1 MKLESHHSVL
11 TTSKK
16 QNKLKINNSSQIH
29 QIIDVTGQ
37 TSPLPLQYRKKTGGY
52 RESQLT
58 GPEIHGQK
66 SLRTSNGVE
75 KPK

>member
-37 TSPLPLQYRKKTGGY
+37 TSPLPLRYRKK
-52 RESQLT
+52 RVDIENLNSLD
-58 GPEIHGQK
+58 QK
-66 SLRTSNGVE
+66 SMGRNL
-75 KPK
+75 